1 MPSRSELTLDD
12 LLALNGELAAVVRAG
27 VPIDLGLAGSGTEW
41 RSNLARL
48 TERLAVQVQQ
58 GRSLSEALA
67 DEKSIP
73 PMYRAVVDAGAR
85 AGRLPEALEGL
96 SRFVLLL
103 QNMRQQLRVTL
114 ITPVLVIALTYL
126 VWLGFLQY
134 FVPEVIMAI
143 ESIRRQPGWL
153 LSLLGAAS
161 RTLHT
166 WFWIPPVAAV
176 IGIVVIAG
184 RGPNSAARSP
194 ILGLRG
200 MGLFAWL
207 PGMRRLVQSSELAAF
222 SELTGLLVA
231 HQTPLPEALELS
243 AAVLGDE
250 TLRSGAAQLILG
262 VRAGNAL
269 ETLIASSPFPPYF
282 RWQLQTGLMQG
293 RLAQSLAEGADYYRR
308 KASSL
313 AQWLQM
319 VYPAGMVTFVG
330 GTLLLMYCLTLFLPY
345 RDLIMQYASP

>member
-114 ITPVLVIALTYL
+114 ITPAIVIALAYL
-126 VWLGFLQY
+126 VWLGFLKY
-134 FVPEVIMAI
+134 FVPEVITAI
-143 ESIRRQPGWL
+143 DMIRRQPDWL
-153 LSLLGAAS
+153 LTLLGTAS
-161 RTLHT
+161 RTLDS
-166 WFWIPPVAAV
+166 WFWIPPLA
-176 IGIVVIAG
+176 VVIVAFAIG
-184 RGPNSAARSP
+184 RRGPNTAATPSVF
-194 ILGLRG
+194 GLRG
-200 MGLFAWL
+200 MGLFGFL
-207 PGMRRLVQSSELAAF
+207 PGIRRLVQSSELAAF

-231 HQTPLPEALELS
+231 HETPLPEALELS

-250 TLRSGAAQLILG
+250 SLRSGAAQLIAG
-262 VRAGNAL
+262 VRAGNPL
-269 ETLIASSPFPPYF
+269 QTQIASSALPPYF
-282 RWQLQTGLMQG
+282 RWLLQTGLMQG
-293 RLAQSLAEGADYYRR
+293 RLAQTLAEGADYYRR

-313 AQWLQM
+313 AQWAQV
-319 VYPAGMVTFVG
+319 VYPAVIVAFVC

-345 RDLIMQYASP
+345 RELIMQYARP